1 MHFTAT
7 QFTEE
12 TLTQLYDEFH
22 TRSCDLMCQL
32 KSLDSKNMEREPGI
46 QRQLT
51 MVNNIMSQILKLV
64 NHMKKQNVKK

>member
-1 MHFTAT
+1 MHFNAN
-7 QFTEE
+7 QFNEE

-22 TRSCDLMCQL
+22 TRSCDLMGQL
-32 KSLDSKNMEREPGI
+32 KSLDSKNMDREPQI

-51 MVNNIMSQILKLV
+51 MVNNIMAQILKLV